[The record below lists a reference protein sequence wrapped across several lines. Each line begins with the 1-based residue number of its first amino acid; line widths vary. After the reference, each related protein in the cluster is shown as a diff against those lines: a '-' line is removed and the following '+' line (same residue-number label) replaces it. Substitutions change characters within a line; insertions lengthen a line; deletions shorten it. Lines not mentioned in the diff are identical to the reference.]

1 MVTGWDRSRW
11 PSDQLINLTASSPQQ
26 KLKVGLSISF
36 VLGGGGGT
44 SQLGSSTC
52 SGSVRQ
58 ICE

>member
-1 MVTGWDRSRW
+1 MVTGRDRSRW

-36 VLGGGGGT
+36 VLGGGT

-52 SGSVRQ
+52 IGSVRQ
-58 ICE
+58 VCE

>member
-1 MVTGWDRSRW
+1 MVTGRVRSRW

-36 VLGGGGGT
+36 VLGGGGT

>member
-1 MVTGWDRSRW
+1 MVTGRVRSRW

-36 VLGGGGGT
+36 VLGGA

>member
-1 MVTGWDRSRW
+1 MVTGRDRSRW

-36 VLGGGGGT
+36 VLLGGGGGT

-52 SGSVRQ
+52 IGSVR
-58 ICE
+58 